1 MVELSQLD
9 LRYEGC
15 RLKSPA
21 VEARLLAGIAQAG
34 IQQPLQGV
42 ELSSTRVL
50 LDGFKRLRCAQK
62 LHLST
67 VPFVSLAPE
76 EATGIVCL
84 LRAANDHALSLLEQ
98 ARFLDELKAG
108 CGLSVAEIAQQ
119 LSRSKAWVSL
129 RLGVLAELSPVVR
142 EALFEG
148 SFPVYS
154 YLYSLRPFRRLNGA
168 AALDEFVTA
177 LRGQK
182 LSARQIEQLAHG
194 FFRGPESFRQEIR
207 KGHLTL
213 PLQQLKDLP
222 DDPDGC
228 SEFER
233 LFLADLEQA
242 QKLWVRLMTKSPDQ
256 RLSSRPFRAQAHLL
270 CAGLLSRL
278 PAFTKTLQTLYDHC
292 GQTSGGVPPA
302 PGRSAPS
309 PNLSPTATEPKRRA
323 ADHCAIRA
331 DAFEPS
337 SPELDPRSGTIAATA
352 PGVRWLRP
360 AHDGKASGRARPGGQ
375 ILYAD
380 AASAG
385 SGHLRAD
392 EPTL

>member
-1 MVELSQLD
+1 MNSHLDPPSGPVVGVELSELD

-15 RLKSPA
+15 RLKSPVA
-21 VEARLLAGIAQAG
+21 EGRLLAAIAQVG

-50 LDGFKRLRCAQK
+50 LDGFKRLRCAKK

-67 VPFVSLAPE
+67 VPFVSLAPG
-76 EATGIVCL
+76 EAAGIVCL
-84 LRAANDHALSLLEQ
+84 LRASNDHALSLLEQ

-129 RLGVLAELSPVVR
+129 RLGVLAELSPLVR
-142 EALFEG
+142 EALFDG

-154 YLYSLRPFRRLNGA
+154 YLYTLRPFRRLHGA
-168 AALDEFVTA
+168 AAIDEFVTA
-177 LRGQK
+177 LRGKK
-182 LSARQIEQLAHG
+182 LSSRQIEHLAHG
-194 FFRGPESFRQEIR
+194 FFRGPESMRQEIR

-222 DDPDGC
+222 EDPDSG

-242 QKLWVRLMTKSPDQ
+242 QKVLVRLMTKSVDA
-256 RLSSRPFRAQAHLL
+256 RLSSRPFCAQAHLL

-278 PAFTKTLQTLYDHC
+278 PAFTKTLHTLYDRC
-292 GQTSGGVPPA
+292 GQT
-302 PGRSAPS
+302 
-309 PNLSPTATEPKRRA
+309 
-323 ADHCAIRA
+323 
-331 DAFEPS
+331 
-337 SPELDPRSGTIAATA
+337 
-352 PGVRWLRP
+352 
-360 AHDGKASGRARPGGQ
+360 
-375 ILYAD
+375 
-380 AASAG
+380 
-385 SGHLRAD
+385 
-392 EPTL
+392 

>member
-1 MVELSQLD
+1 MVVELSQLD

-21 VEARLLAGIAQAG
+21 AEARLLAAIAQVG
-34 IQQPLQGV
+34 IQQPLQGI

-50 LDGFKRLRCAQK
+50 LDGFKRLRCAKK

-76 EATGIVCL
+76 EVTGIICL

-142 EALFEG
+142 EALFDG

-154 YLYSLRPFRRLNGA
+154 YLYTLAPYRRLNGTA
-168 AALDEFVTA
+168 SIDEFVTA
-177 LRGQK
+177 LRGKK
-182 LSARQIEQLAHG
+182 LSARQIEQLATG
-194 FFRGPESFRQEIR
+194 FFRGPESFREQIR

-222 DDPDGC
+222 HDPDGC

-242 QKLWVRLMTKSPDQ
+242 QKVLVRLMTKSSDQ
-256 RLSSRPFRAQAHLL
+256 RLSNRPFRAQAHLL

-292 GQTSGGVPPA
+292 GHT
-302 PGRSAPS
+302 
-309 PNLSPTATEPKRRA
+309 
-323 ADHCAIRA
+323 
-331 DAFEPS
+331 
-337 SPELDPRSGTIAATA
+337 
-352 PGVRWLRP
+352 
-360 AHDGKASGRARPGGQ
+360 
-375 ILYAD
+375 
-380 AASAG
+380 
-385 SGHLRAD
+385 
-392 EPTL
+392 

>member
-21 VEARLLAGIAQAG
+21 AEVRLLSAIAEAG

-42 ELSSTRVL
+42 ELSSRRIL

-62 LHLST
+62 LLLSV

-76 EATGIVCL
+76 EAAGIVCL

-98 ARFLDELKAG
+98 ARFLDELKASL
-108 CGLSVAEIAQQ
+108 GLSVAEIAEQ

-142 EALFEG
+142 EALFDG

-154 YLYSLRPFRRLNGA
+154 YLYTLRPFRRLNGA
-168 AALDEFVTA
+168 ASIDEFVTA
-177 LRGQK
+177 LRGKK
-182 LSARQIEQLAHG
+182 LSARDIERLAHG
-194 FFRGPESFRQEIR
+194 FFRGPESFREQIR

-233 LFLADLEQA
+233 LFLMDLEQA
-242 QKLWVRLMTKSPDQ
+242 QKVLVRLMTRSADA

-278 PAFTKTLQTLYDHC
+278 AAFTKTLQTLYDHC
-292 GQTSGGVPPA
+292 GQT
-302 PGRSAPS
+302 
-309 PNLSPTATEPKRRA
+309 
-323 ADHCAIRA
+323 
-331 DAFEPS
+331 
-337 SPELDPRSGTIAATA
+337 
-352 PGVRWLRP
+352 
-360 AHDGKASGRARPGGQ
+360 
-375 ILYAD
+375 
-380 AASAG
+380 
-385 SGHLRAD
+385 
-392 EPTL
+392 

>member
-1 MVELSQLD
+1 MNSHPDHRSGPAAAVELAQLD

-21 VEARLLAGIAQAG
+21 VEARLLAAIAQAG

-42 ELSSTRVL
+42 ELSNTRVL
-50 LDGFKRLRCAQK
+50 LDGFKRLRCAGK
-62 LHLST
+62 LRLSL

-129 RLGVLAELSPVVR
+129 RLGVLAELSPLVR
-142 EALFEG
+142 EALFDG

-154 YLYSLRPFRRLNGA
+154 YLYTLRPFRRLHGA
-168 AALDEFVTA
+168 AAIDEFVTA
-177 LRGQK
+177 LRGK
-182 LSARQIEQLAHG
+182 NLSSRSIEHLAHA
-194 FFRGPESFRQEIR
+194 FFRGPESMRQEIR

-242 QKLWVRLMTKSPDQ
+242 QKVLVRLMTKSPDE

-278 PAFTKTLQTLYDHC
+278 PAFTKTLHTLYDRC
-292 GQTSGGVPPA
+292 GQT
-302 PGRSAPS
+302 
-309 PNLSPTATEPKRRA
+309 
-323 ADHCAIRA
+323 
-331 DAFEPS
+331 
-337 SPELDPRSGTIAATA
+337 
-352 PGVRWLRP
+352 
-360 AHDGKASGRARPGGQ
+360 
-375 ILYAD
+375 
-380 AASAG
+380 
-385 SGHLRAD
+385 
-392 EPTL
+392 

>member
-1 MVELSQLD
+1 MKSHPEPGSGAATLVELAQLD

-21 VEARLLAGIAQAG
+21 AEARLLAAIAQAG
-34 IQQPLQGV
+34 VQQPLQGV
-42 ELSSTRVL
+42 EVSSQRVL
-50 LDGFKRLRCAQK
+50 LDGFKRVRCAKK

-67 VPFVSLAPE
+67 APFVSLAPE
-76 EATGIVCL
+76 EAAGIVCL

-108 CGLSVAEIAQQ
+108 CGLSLAEIAQQ

-129 RLGVLAELSPVVR
+129 RLGVLAELSPLVR
-142 EALFEG
+142 EALFDG

-154 YLYSLRPFRRLNGA
+154 YLYTLRPFRRLNGA

-177 LRGQK
+177 LRGKK

-222 DDPDGC
+222 EDPDGC
-228 SEFER
+228 SELER
-233 LFLADLEQA
+233 QFLGDLEQA
-242 QKLWVRLMTKSPDQ
+242 QKLLVRLMLKSPDQ

-278 PAFTKTLQTLYDHC
+278 PAFTKTLQTLYDQC
-292 GQTSGGVPPA
+292 GQA
-302 PGRSAPS
+302 
-309 PNLSPTATEPKRRA
+309 
-323 ADHCAIRA
+323 
-331 DAFEPS
+331 
-337 SPELDPRSGTIAATA
+337 
-352 PGVRWLRP
+352 
-360 AHDGKASGRARPGGQ
+360 
-375 ILYAD
+375 
-380 AASAG
+380 
-385 SGHLRAD
+385 
-392 EPTL
+392 

>member
-1 MVELSQLD
+1 MVVELSQLD

-21 VEARLLAGIAQAG
+21 AEARLLAAIAQVG
-34 IQQPLQGV
+34 IQQPLQGI
-42 ELSSTRVL
+42 ELSNTRVL
-50 LDGFKRLRCAQK
+50 LDGFKRLRCAKK

-76 EATGIVCL
+76 EAAGIICL

-108 CGLSVAEIAQQ
+108 CGLCVAEIAQQ
-119 LSRSKAWVSL
+119 RSLSKAWVSH

-142 EALFEG
+142 EALFDG

-154 YLYSLRPFRRLNGA
+154 YLYTLRPYRRLNGTA
-168 AALDEFVTA
+168 AIDEFITA
-177 LRGQK
+177 LRGKK
-182 LSARQIEQLAHG
+182 LSARQIEQLATG
-194 FFRGPESFRQEIR
+194 FFRGPESFREQIR

-242 QKLWVRLMTKSPDQ
+242 QKVLVRLMTKSPDQ

-278 PAFTKTLQTLYDHC
+278 PTFTKTIQSLYDHC
-292 GQTSGGVPPA
+292 GHT
-302 PGRSAPS
+302 
-309 PNLSPTATEPKRRA
+309 
-323 ADHCAIRA
+323 
-331 DAFEPS
+331 
-337 SPELDPRSGTIAATA
+337 
-352 PGVRWLRP
+352 
-360 AHDGKASGRARPGGQ
+360 
-375 ILYAD
+375 
-380 AASAG
+380 
-385 SGHLRAD
+385 
-392 EPTL
+392 

>member
-1 MVELSQLD
+1 MHSHPDGLFGPAVLVELCQLD

-15 RLKSPA
+15 RLRSPTA
-21 VEARLLAGIAQAG
+21 EARLLAAIAQAG
-34 IQQPLQGV
+34 IQQPLQGA
-42 ELSSTRVL
+42 ELSNARIL
-50 LDGFKRLRCAQK
+50 LNGFKRLRCAKK

-76 EATGIVCL
+76 EAAAIICL
-84 LRAANDHALSLLEQ
+84 LRTANDHTLSLLEQ

-129 RLGVLAELSPVVR
+129 RLGVLGELSPLVR
-142 EALFEG
+142 EALFDG
-148 SFPVYS
+148 SFPAYS
-154 YLYSLRPFRRLNGA
+154 YLYTLRPFRRLNGA
-168 AALDEFVTA
+168 AAIDELVTA
-177 LRGQK
+177 LRGKK
-182 LSARQIEQLAHG
+182 LSARQIEHLAHG

-242 QKLWVRLMTKSPDQ
+242 QKVLVRLMTKSSDQ

-278 PAFTKTLQTLYDHC
+278 SAFTKTLQTLYDHC
-292 GQTSGGVPPA
+292 GQT
-302 PGRSAPS
+302 
-309 PNLSPTATEPKRRA
+309 
-323 ADHCAIRA
+323 
-331 DAFEPS
+331 
-337 SPELDPRSGTIAATA
+337 
-352 PGVRWLRP
+352 
-360 AHDGKASGRARPGGQ
+360 
-375 ILYAD
+375 
-380 AASAG
+380 
-385 SGHLRAD
+385 
-392 EPTL
+392 

>member
-1 MVELSQLD
+1 MKNHLEPGSAPAALVELAQLD

-15 RLKSPA
+15 RLKSPVA
-21 VEARLLAGIAQAG
+21 EARLLAAIAQAG
-34 IQQPLQGV
+34 VQQPLQGV
-42 ELSSTRVL
+42 EASSRRVL

-62 LHLST
+62 LHLSI

-129 RLGVLAELSPVVR
+129 RLGVLAELSPLVR
-142 EALFEG
+142 EALFDG

-154 YLYSLRPFRRLNGA
+154 YLYTLRPFRRLHGA
-168 AALDEFVTA
+168 AAIDEFVTA
-177 LRGQK
+177 LRGKK
-182 LSARQIEQLAHG
+182 LSSRQIEHLAHG
-194 FFRGPESFRQEIR
+194 FFRGPESMRQEIR

-213 PLQQLKDLP
+213 PLQQLKALP
-222 DDPDGC
+222 EGPDSG

-242 QKLWVRLMTKSPDQ
+242 LKILVRLMTKSADA
-256 RLSSRPFRAQAHLL
+256 RLSSRPFCAQAHLL

-278 PAFTKTLQTLYDHC
+278 PAFTKTLHTLYDRC
-292 GQTSGGVPPA
+292 GQT
-302 PGRSAPS
+302 
-309 PNLSPTATEPKRRA
+309 
-323 ADHCAIRA
+323 
-331 DAFEPS
+331 
-337 SPELDPRSGTIAATA
+337 
-352 PGVRWLRP
+352 
-360 AHDGKASGRARPGGQ
+360 
-375 ILYAD
+375 
-380 AASAG
+380 
-385 SGHLRAD
+385 
-392 EPTL
+392 

>member
-1 MVELSQLD
+1 MNGHLEHHSGPAALVELAQLD

-15 RLKSPA
+15 RLKSPTA
-21 VEARLLAGIAQAG
+21 EARLLAAIAQAG

-42 ELSSTRVL
+42 ERSGTRIL

-76 EATGIVCL
+76 EATGILCL

-108 CGLSVAEIAQQ
+108 YGLSVAEMAQQ

-129 RLGVLAELSPVVR
+129 RLGVLAELSPLVR

-154 YLYSLRPFRRLNGA
+154 YLYTLRPFRRLKGA
-168 AALDEFVTA
+168 ATIEEFVSA
-177 LRGQK
+177 LRGKK

-207 KGHLTL
+207 KGNLMM
-213 PLQQLKDLP
+213 PLQQLKDMP
-222 DDPDGC
+222 GDPDGC

-242 QKLWVRLMTKSPDQ
+242 QKVLVRLMTKSADP

-278 PAFTKTLQTLYDHC
+278 PAFTKNLQTLYDHC
-292 GQTSGGVPPA
+292 GQT
-302 PGRSAPS
+302 
-309 PNLSPTATEPKRRA
+309 
-323 ADHCAIRA
+323 
-331 DAFEPS
+331 
-337 SPELDPRSGTIAATA
+337 
-352 PGVRWLRP
+352 
-360 AHDGKASGRARPGGQ
+360 
-375 ILYAD
+375 
-380 AASAG
+380 
-385 SGHLRAD
+385 
-392 EPTL
+392 